1 MRKTIYTK
9 LKEITEFGNRIF
21 QPFSA
26 PENCAT
32 PYAVIKVYGDEEA
45 LNNFKG
51 QKDSFSVFIYNSP
64 DSFVSIDS
72 LIVKVKIKLDN
83 VKLSITGGGSFIS
96 EYIKT
101 TEDMYDDVKK
111 LFMKRID
118 FDVAGIRI

>member
-51 QKDSFSVFIYNSP
+51 QKDSFSVFIYSSP
-64 DSFVSIDS
+64 DSFISIDA
-72 LIVKVKIKLDN
+72 LVVKVKIKLDN
-83 VKLSITGGGSFIS
+83 VKLTITGGGSFIP

-101 TEDMYDDVKK
+101 VEDAYDDIKN
-111 LFMKRID
+111 LFFRRMD
-118 FDVAGIRI
+118 FDIPGIRI

>member
-21 QPFSA
+21 QPYVS

-32 PYAVIKVYGDEEA
+32 PYAVIKMYGDEEA

-51 QKDSFSVFIYNSP
+51 QKDSFSVFIYSSP
-64 DSFVSIDS
+64 DSFISIDA
-72 LIVKVKIKLDN
+72 LVVKVKIKLDN
-83 VKLSITGGGSFIS
+83 VKLTITGGGSFIP

-101 TEDMYDDVKK
+101 VEDAYDDVKN
-111 LFMKRID
+111 LFFKRLD
-118 FDVAGIRI
+118 FNIPGIRI